1 MAAPMMIQI
10 FLTVL
15 LVGIA
20 VLVAVQRTTSRLL
33 RAVVLAVVAFGAFLV
48 WVPQVTDRFAEM
60 FGVGRGADLILYIW
74 VVITLA
80 LIVFLYLKVAQLARK
95 LTHLARALALDR
107 PRYPPSETPRQDGT
121 TL

>member
-1 MAAPMMIQI
+1 MMIQL

-15 LVGIA
+15 LSGVAI
-20 VLVAVQRTTSRLL
+20 LVAVQRTTSRLL
-33 RAVVLAVVAFGAFLV
+33 RAVVLTVVTFGAFLV

-60 FGVGRGADLILYIW
+60 FGVGRGADLILYTW

-80 LIVFLYLKVAQLARK
+80 LIVFLYLKIAQLARK
-95 LTHLARALALDR
+95 LTLLARAVALER
-107 PRYPPSETPRQDGT
+107 PRYPGSETHGGGR